1 MKSRLL
7 IFFLALPAPVAVAQL
22 LAAAAAG
29 PARATQQRTVTG
41 VVRDQASCRPLL
53 GVAVLIKGTS
63 RGTDAQG
70 RYSLP
75 VPGAVAN
82 VLRFS
87 YVGYL
92 PVERPVGNAPT
103 LDVLLRADTRQLS
116 EVVVTASGA
125 GPCGGRR
132 GGGSLYPIQLKI

>member
-1 MKSRLL
+1 M
-7 IFFLALPAPVAVAQL
+7 
-22 LAAAAAG
+22 
-29 PARATQQRTVTG
+29 
-41 VVRDQASCRPLL
+41 VRDQASRQPLL

-63 RGTDAQG
+63 RGTSTDAQG

-75 VPGAVAN
+75 VPSAATA

-125 GPCGGRR
+125 APCGGRL

>member
-1 MKSRLL
+1 M
-7 IFFLALPAPVAVAQL
+7 
-22 LAAAAAG
+22 
-29 PARATQQRTVTG
+29 
-41 VVRDQASCRPLL
+41 VRDQASRQPLL
-53 GVAVLIKGTS
+53 GVAALIKGTS
-63 RGTDAQG
+63 RGTSTDAQG

-103 LDVLLRADTRQLS
+103 LDVLLRADT
-116 EVVVTASGA
+116 
-125 GPCGGRR
+125 
-132 GGGSLYPIQLKI
+132 